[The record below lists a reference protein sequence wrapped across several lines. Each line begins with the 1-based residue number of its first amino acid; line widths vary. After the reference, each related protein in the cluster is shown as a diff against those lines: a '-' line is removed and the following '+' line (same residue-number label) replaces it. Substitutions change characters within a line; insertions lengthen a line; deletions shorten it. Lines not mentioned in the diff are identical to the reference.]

1 MPTTLDAPA
10 TAAPAANGNAVM
22 HKGKRQ
28 AKAAQDSGPPPAAT
42 FQASNEAFNSA
53 IAVNMCGVDVVVR
66 RPSGA
71 VKIPGVKVMAI
82 TESGASEEVKK
93 TTTPGFIIDEKGD
106 HPLWG
111 AIDDN
116 QREIEAVLEKY
127 SINDARRGFHLVPM
141 SKTGNLLAE
150 LRARRQERLELVSQ
164 LKCPEAWNALLAN
177 LRQKYPD
184 HFHLLM
190 PRMPNPDLLLEK
202 FDVTWSLNPLTPIN
216 PAHLRFDELNAVD
229 KQAII
234 DESNRMAQDLVKT
247 RAQAIYDLIFGE
259 FLQKC
264 DDIVQGSFESGNRKF
279 SDIEVLIFQLE
290 RLKNF
295 SEFGTPAMA
304 QHAENTL
311 EVLRQVDGRED
322 IGKFNHNKGKNQIT
336 AALKAAIKPLHEE
349 IQAMYEATT
358 PGSGRARRS
367 LE

>member
-1 MPTTLDAPA
+1 
-10 TAAPAANGNAVM
+10 
-22 HKGKRQ
+22 
-28 AKAAQDSGPPPAAT
+28 
-42 FQASNEAFNSA
+42 
-53 IAVNMCGVDVVVR
+53 
-66 RPSGA
+66 
-71 VKIPGVKVMAI
+71 
-82 TESGASEEVKK
+82 
-93 TTTPGFIIDEKGD
+93 
-106 HPLWG
+106 
-111 AIDDN
+111 
-116 QREIEAVLEKY
+116 
-127 SINDARRGFHLVPM
+127 
-141 SKTGNLLAE
+141 
-150 LRARRQERLELVSQ
+150 
-164 LKCPEAWNALLAN
+164 
-177 LRQKYPD
+177 
-184 HFHLLM
+184 M